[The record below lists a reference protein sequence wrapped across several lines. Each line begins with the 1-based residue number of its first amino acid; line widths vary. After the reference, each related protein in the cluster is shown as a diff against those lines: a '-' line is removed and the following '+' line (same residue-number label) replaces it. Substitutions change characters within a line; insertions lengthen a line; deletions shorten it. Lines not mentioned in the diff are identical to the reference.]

1 MITGESP
8 AVQMVILLQEP
19 LVQHTPWYQSSSG
32 IHHPQGSDSSDTYGD
47 IYIYIIHIIYILYTY
62 YIHVIYMLY
71 TYYIHVIYIL
81 YTCCI
86 HNREKNV
93 QLAFCPCACND
104 TMSNK
109 AGPLCGQ
116 WQVAYTSGGFLK
128 KGFFKTMGFRWFQH
142 WIGLMTCMIWC
153 TPVLGNPHIHIDIN
167 KHTFVVYKYNPSKNH
182 LPNSKPNSSGNTSQL
197 WGVLLMRVPLKNE
210 LVRSCFPRRND
221 PINHAQTIFPH
232 CLLCL

>member
-1 MITGESP
+1 
-8 AVQMVILLQEP
+8 
-19 LVQHTPWYQSSSG
+19 
-32 IHHPQGSDSSDTYGD
+32 
-47 IYIYIIHIIYILYTY
+47 
-62 YIHVIYMLY
+62 MLY

-142 WIGLMTCMIWC
+142 
-153 TPVLGNPHIHIDIN
+153 
-167 KHTFVVYKYNPSKNH
+167 
-182 LPNSKPNSSGNTSQL
+182 
-197 WGVLLMRVPLKNE
+197 
-210 LVRSCFPRRND
+210 
-221 PINHAQTIFPH
+221 
-232 CLLCL
+232 